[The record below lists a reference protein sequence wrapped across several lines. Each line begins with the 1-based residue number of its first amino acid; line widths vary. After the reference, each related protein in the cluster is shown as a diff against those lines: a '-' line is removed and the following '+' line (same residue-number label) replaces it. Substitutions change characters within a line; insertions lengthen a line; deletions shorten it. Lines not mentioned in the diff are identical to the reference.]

1 MIQIYIND
9 KLIDFKNL
17 QEFRNSVDTI
27 NYSVNDIELDQIKF
41 NSINNRYNYPINLKL
56 PYYYNHITFFFDG
69 IKWENQSNISY
80 EYKIDKLDKK
90 WRSSTET
97 KGAEY
102 RNLPPGKHKFMIRG
116 KSSFSEWS
124 EPFIYEFTD
133 YSAVVEEPCMQ
144 GFPHNLDG
152 EFINKKVL

>member
-1 MIQIYIND
+1 MKINSNELDKLNRSLKKLIQIYIND

-90 WRSSTET
+90 W
-97 KGAEY
+97 
-102 RNLPPGKHKFMIRG
+102 KF
-116 KSSFSEWS
+116 
-124 EPFIYEFTD
+124 
-133 YSAVVEEPCMQ
+133 
-144 GFPHNLDG
+144 N
-152 EFINKKVL
+152 